1 MSSFLSTAYTPTE
14 IESTFNTPLAMKV
27 MAMKQGTYDANKS
40 KVDQTMALYKEKLRG
55 LRDTDNEYISL
66 KLDSLKSTLDQYG
79 NKDYS
84 LSSTTSDATTHIMS
98 VLDDPIVK
106 DAITNKSKYDSAIA
120 EISAKKKKGDGTYS
134 DDNFNDWRDQIGYT
148 AYMKGEAKSLG
159 DSEYVD
165 YYDVK
170 KNLTDSV
177 EKYAKEKGFT
187 KVLSETTDGYTYK
200 TTKGVS
206 VSPAEIENYV
216 KSTILT
222 DSKLRSQLEINSRAR
237 YRGASDADVQA
248 NFSGFAK
255 KQEAEYNNKIQEVE
269 NSLKNVSKDD
279 TARIAQLKAS
289 QVSLKSK
296 RDEIVASA
304 DPQNFNRGKVLY
316 ENYEKEV
323 INGYVNTFAQET
335 VTDVEWDDTPLKI
348 AQAQNKYNED
358 GTEKVKGAYGE
369 AGQVYEHTR
378 TAQPLKEDESD
389 MSRFRKEK
397 GNTYAE
403 LNAYA
408 RNKLTSEGKQV
419 TQANITNWYVGL
431 KKAAK
436 EGFDIN
442 ASGYGADDINMY
454 NKMTAVNVKTASYTK
469 IAKANFG
476 TATQETLNGLFGA
489 EKKGLNVE
497 GLRRS
502 MPYTANL
509 LTKYRSS
516 EQMSPKE
523 RALAL
528 HEVAVNAKNTIVD
541 DDAKEH
547 LQLYINDL
555 EREHKIAKTAPTA
568 KSGTQPG
575 FWSGLGD
582 YAGAL
587 GSGLMWSV
595 NHLGASAI
603 SPFRR
608 AEQEA
613 QSDAEFAKEKEA
625 IAKRRDAASDVM
637 GTGISNLFA
646 TDTNLGELQSGDLN
660 MKGKYGDATKVFAD
674 AATLTK
680 STIKTQV
687 EKYRANAPKYSS
699 MTLNPDIKA
708 DAPYV
713 EQIRSALVA
722 DGYKP
727 TKDTFINIDRIEGD
741 KVVIRYSRT
750 DSIVNKD
757 GSPKT
762 FTSDGEASIPIAN
775 VPSNLLKTIRLREA
789 DYNSSITNPTKM
801 EVMYKYSPPKN
812 LDSKIAMEEAYFQ
825 NNVNHMNDA
834 QIREIQTN
842 GIKEANSKAD
852 YLKAAEVLPPQAY
865 EEYRRDVDAQYTVQY
880 TRPEGGGRFN
890 AILMKNGESVDRFT
904 LDKDF
909 NPHMYQM
916 VTVTTIDNHLKKKLI
931 DLISKNK

>member
-106 DAITNKSKYDSAIA
+106 DAITNKNYYDSKIA

-159 DSEYVD
+159 NSEYVD

-200 TTKGVS
+200 TTKGVR

-216 KSTILT
+216 KSTIST

-237 YRGASDADVQA
+237 YRGASDADIQA

-255 KQEAEYNNKIQEVE
+255 KQETEYNNKIQEVE

-279 TARIAQLKAS
+279 TARIAELKAS

-296 RDEIVASA
+296 RDEIIASA
-304 DPQNFNRGKVLY
+304 DPKNFNRGKVLY

-323 INGYVNTFAQET
+323 INGYVSTFAQEA
-335 VTDVEWDDTPLKI
+335 VTDVEYDDTPLKI
-348 AQAQNKYNED
+348 AEAQNKYNED
-358 GTEKVKGAYGE
+358 GTKKVKGTYGE

-378 TAQPLKEDESD
+378 TEQPLKEDESD

-397 GNTYAE
+397 GHTYAE

-408 RNKLTSEGKQV
+408 RNKLTSEGKQI

-454 NKMTAVNVKTASYTK
+454 NKMTAVNAKTASYTK

-476 TATQETLNGLFGA
+476 TATQETLDGLFGA

-497 GLRRS
+497 GLRRT

-509 LTKYRSS
+509 LTKYRSA

-528 HEVAVNAKNTIVD
+528 HEVAVNAKNTIGKLD
-541 DDAKEH
+541 ENDREN

-555 EREHKIAKTAPTA
+555 EREHKIVKTAPTA

-587 GSGLMWSV
+587 GSGFMWSV

-613 QSDAEFAKEKEA
+613 QSDAEFAREKEA
-625 IAKRRDAASDVM
+625 IAKRRDVASGVM
-637 GTGISNLFA
+637 GTGISNLFT

-660 MKGKYGDATKVFAD
+660 MKTKYGDAIKVFTD
-674 AATLTK
+674 AASLTK

-713 EQIRSALVA
+713 EQIQT
-722 DGYKP
+722 YKRH
-727 TKDTFINIDRIEGD
+727 F
-741 KVVIRYSRT
+741 
-750 DSIVNKD
+750 
-757 GSPKT
+757 
-762 FTSDGEASIPIAN
+762 
-775 VPSNLLKTIRLREA
+775 
-789 DYNSSITNPTKM
+789 
-801 EVMYKYSPPKN
+801 YKYR
-812 LDSKIAMEEAYFQ
+812 Q
-825 NNVNHMNDA
+825 N
-834 QIREIQTN
+834 
-842 GIKEANSKAD
+842 
-852 YLKAAEVLPPQAY
+852 
-865 EEYRRDVDAQYTVQY
+865 
-880 TRPEGGGRFN
+880 
-890 AILMKNGESVDRFT
+890 
-904 LDKDF
+904 
-909 NPHMYQM
+909 
-916 VTVTTIDNHLKKKLI
+916 
-931 DLISKNK
+931 